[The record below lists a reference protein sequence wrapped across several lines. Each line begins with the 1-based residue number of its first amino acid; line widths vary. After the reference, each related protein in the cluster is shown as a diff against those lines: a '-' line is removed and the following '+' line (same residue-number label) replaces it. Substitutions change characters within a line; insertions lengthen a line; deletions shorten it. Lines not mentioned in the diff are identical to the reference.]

1 MPTFNPDNALMQ
13 DAVNGKVPSEQGTL
27 VLKEFM
33 TQSAVTKLAK
43 YEEMTKPEKEF
54 TYLASGP
61 GAYWVGEGERIQTSK
76 AQWLTAKMISKKL
89 GVIIPVSKE
98 FLRYTIADFFTQMRP
113 AIAEAFA
120 IKFDQAAL
128 FGVDSPFGQGV
139 SVFEKIKESG
149 NTIALN
155 SLGNLYDEL
164 NGVMALV
171 EDADKDVNGF
181 TTTRRFRQKLRGTK
195 DGNGLPIFNDA
206 TGGATQQALGLP
218 IGYVDSKSWD
228 YEKAALLAA
237 DWNYTRYGIPQGMEY
252 KISEDAT
259 LTTIVDADGNPIN
272 LYERDM
278 VALRVTQQVGFMT
291 LTDDAFA
298 AITPATGA

>member
-1 MPTFNPDNALMQ
+1 MPTFDPNNALMQ
-13 DAVNGKVPSEQGTL
+13 DAVNGKVPTEQGTL

-61 GAYWVGEGERIQTSK
+61 GAYWVGEGERIKTSK

-149 NTIALN
+149 NTVALN

-218 IGYVDSKSWD
+218 IGYADSKSWD
-228 YEKAALLAA
+228 YDKAALLAA

>member
-1 MPTFNPDNALMQ
+1 MPTFDPNNALMQ
-13 DAVNGKVPSEQGTL
+13 DAVNGKVPTEQGTL

-61 GAYWVGEGERIQTSK
+61 GAYWVGEGERIKTSK

-149 NTIALN
+149 NTVALN

-195 DGNGLPIFNDA
+195 DSNGLPIFNDA

-228 YEKAALLAA
+228 YDKAALLAA

>member
-1 MPTFNPDNALMQ
+1 MPTFDPNNALMQ
-13 DAVNGKVPSEQGTL
+13 DAVNGKVPTEQGTL

-61 GAYWVGEGERIQTSK
+61 GAYWVGEGERIKTSK

-149 NTIALN
+149 NTVALN

>member
-1 MPTFNPDNALMQ
+1 
-13 DAVNGKVPSEQGTL
+13 
-27 VLKEFM
+27 
-33 TQSAVTKLAK
+33 
-43 YEEMTKPEKEF
+43 
-54 TYLASGP
+54 
-61 GAYWVGEGERIQTSK
+61 
-76 AQWLTAKMISKKL
+76 
-89 GVIIPVSKE
+89 
-98 FLRYTIADFFTQMRP
+98 MRP

-128 FGVDSPFGQGV
+128 FGVNSPFGTGV
-139 SVFEKIKESG
+139 SVFEKAQAAG
-149 NTIALN
+149 NTVVLN

-164 NGVMALV
+164 NAVMALT

-181 TTTRRFRQKLRGTK
+181 TTTRRFKSKLRGAK
-195 DGNGLPIFNDA
+195 DGNGNPIFNDPKN
-206 TGGATQQALGLP
+206 GAPSDVLGLP

-228 YEKAALLAA
+228 YTKAMLLSA
-237 DWNYTRYGIPQGMEY
+237 DWDFARYGIPQGMEY

-291 LTDDAFA
+291 LSDEAFA
-298 AITPATGA
+298 ALTPEKEA

>member
-1 MPTFNPDNALMQ
+1 MPTFNPNNALMQ
-13 DAVNGKVPSEQGTL
+13 DAVNGKVPTEQGTL

-61 GAYWVGEGERIQTSK
+61 GAYWVGEGERIKTSK

-149 NTIALN
+149 NTVALN

>member
-1 MPTFNPDNALMQ
+1 MPTFDPNNVLLQ
-13 DAVNGKVPSEQGTL
+13 DAVNGKVPTEQGTL

-43 YEEMTKPEKEF
+43 FEEMNKPEKEF

-61 GAYWVGEGERIQTSK
+61 GAYWVGEGDRIQTSK

-98 FLRYTIADFFTQMRP
+98 FLRYSVTDFFTQMRP

-128 FGVDSPFGQGV
+128 FGVDSPFGKGV

-149 NTIALN
+149 NTISLN

-164 NGVMALV
+164 NGLMALV

-237 DWNYTRYGIPQGMEY
+237 DWNYTRFGIPQGMEY

-259 LTTIVDADGNPIN
+259 LTTAKGEDGAEIN
-272 LYERDM
+272 LFERDM

-298 AITPATGA
+298 AITPATEA

>member
-1 MPTFNPDNALMQ
+1 MPTFDPNNVLLQ
-13 DAVNGKVPSEQGTL
+13 DAVNGKVPTEQGTL

-43 YEEMTKPEKEF
+43 FEEMNKSEKEF

-76 AQWLTAKMISKKL
+76 AEWLTAKMTSKKI

-113 AIAEAFA
+113 SIAEAFA

-128 FGVDSPFGQGV
+128 FGINSPFGKGV
-139 SVFEKIKESG
+139 SVFEKIQKSG

-164 NGVMALV
+164 NGLMALV

-237 DWNYTRYGIPQGMEY
+237 DWNYTRFGIPQGMEY

-259 LTTIVDADGNPIN
+259 LTTAKGEDGAEIN
-272 LYERDM
+272 LFERDM

-298 AITPATGA
+298 AITPETEA